1 MSGVFRSVVRL
12 PAPRA
17 NVSLVVLACALLAQP
32 VAAAAVPTP
41 PETTQMAPS
50 ATEQELAAVLV
61 TGEQPGPG
69 LWRVT
74 SHGNELWIL
83 GTLTPLP
90 AGMQWRATQAEAVI
104 ARSRQVLAPPSVS
117 INIGLFKSLTL
128 IPALLR
134 ARKSPDGKQ
143 LQELLPPAL
152 YARWRSLKDR
162 YMPNSDAVEKHRP
175 IVAAQEL
182 YTKALGK
189 SGLKSGDEIWQRVQ
203 QAAKKHDVA
212 VVPVTVSPTLK
223 DPKETIQQLQQI
235 ALQREVDCFTA
246 TLDRIEKDLPSM
258 QQRANQW
265 STGDVAAL
273 RAMPQSDQ
281 RVTCFDSVASVPSLR
296 EQLHKTRDQINDLWV
311 AAAQT
316 ALANSPT
323 TFAVLPMDQ
332 ILRPTGLLARLKARG
347 YEVQEPR

>member
-1 MSGVFRSVVRL
+1 MAGAAF
-12 PAPRA
+12 
-17 NVSLVVLACALLAQP
+17 VLACLTWPLAANSSDAPAAEKPAL
-32 VAAAAVPTP
+32 
-41 PETTQMAPS
+41 
-50 ATEQELAAVLV
+50 EQELAGVLV

-69 LWRVT
+69 LWRVS
-74 SHGNELWIL
+74 SHGNELWVL
-83 GTLTPLP
+83 GTLSPLP
-90 AGMQWRATQAEAVI
+90 AGMQWRSAQAEAVI

-117 INIGLFKSLTL
+117 INIGFFKSLTL
-128 IPALLR
+128 IPALLK
-134 ARKSPDGKQ
+134 ARKSPDGRQ
-143 LQELLPPAL
+143 LPELLSPEL
-152 YARWRSLKDR
+152 YARWRSLKQR
-162 YMPNSDAVEKHRP
+162 YLPNSDGVEKHRP

-182 YTKALGK
+182 YAKALEK
-189 SGLKSGDEIWQRVQ
+189 SGLKSGEEIWERVQ
-203 QAAKKHDVA
+203 QAAKRHDVA

-258 QQRANQW
+258 QQRANHW
-265 STGDVAAL
+265 ATGDVAAL
-273 RAMPQSDQ
+273 RVMPQTDQ

-332 ILRPTGLLARLKARG
+332 ILQPTGLLAKLKARG
-347 YEVQEPR
+347 YEVQEPK